1 MTDATNLLTRAK
13 HVYRTYGWASLLR
26 RALLLALQLLFVHR
40 VYYLYDCVLEHDQSL
55 RNDNLTP
62 PLDDVSHMFL
72 STNEEVDD
80 LEARGYEFR
89 SLVHDA
95 RARLDAGAWASCIF
109 VGKELANIFWVA
121 MTQPA
126 RDSLKGPPFRVDFA
140 ARECWTGDAWT
151 NPKYRRAGLFSYN
164 DIKSRR
170 QQYEQG
176 IRVSKWAVGKNN
188 TPTRRISSRIGAR
201 VSAEGRFLRI
211 LWWKSWKETPLSQ
224 GQQSHLARGGG
235 AMRAP

>member
-1 MTDATNLLTRAK
+1 MTDVTSLFARAK
-13 HVYRTYGWASLLR
+13 HVYRTDGWVSLLR

-40 VYYLYDCVLEHDQSL
+40 VYYLYASVLEHDQSL
-55 RNDNLTP
+55 KDDSLTP
-62 PLDDVSHMFL
+62 PFDDVSHMIL
-72 STNEEVDD
+72 STSEEVDD

-89 SLVHDA
+89 SLIHDA
-95 RARLDAGAWASCIF
+95 RARLDAGARASCVF
-109 VGKELANIFWVA
+109 VGKELANIVWVA

-176 IRVSKWAVGKNN
+176 IRVSKWAVGTNN
-188 TPTRRISSRIGAR
+188 TPTRRISSRIGAK

-211 LWWKSWKETPLSQ
+211 LWWKSWTEMPLSQ
-224 GQQSHLARGGG
+224 DQQSHLARGDG